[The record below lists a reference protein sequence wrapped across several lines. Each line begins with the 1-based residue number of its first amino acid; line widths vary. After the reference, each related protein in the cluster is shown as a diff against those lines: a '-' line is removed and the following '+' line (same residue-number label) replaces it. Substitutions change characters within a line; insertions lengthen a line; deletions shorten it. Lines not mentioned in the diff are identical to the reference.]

1 VTGSATP
8 IPVVHLV
15 DGTYE
20 LFRHHFAVPSHVT
33 AEGVEVAATR
43 AVLGSMLRL
52 LAEGA
57 THVGVATD
65 RVVESFRNDL
75 FEGYKTGEGTPPE
88 LFAQFPL
95 LEAALEA
102 TGFTVF
108 AMVEHEAD
116 DAMAAAAVKAAADPR
131 VEAVHVCTPDKD
143 LAQVVDDEVGIAQ
156 VDRRREVLYDRAGV
170 VEKFGVGPASIP
182 DWLALVGDTADG
194 IPGLPGWGAKSAST
208 VLARYEHLE
217 AIPDDPEAWDF
228 PAGRSV
234 RGAARLA
241 TTLAEQRSEAE
252 LYRHLATL
260 DLHAPVMD
268 DVEDLRWAGPADHLE
283 AVCAHLDAPRVAERA
298 RRLAAER
305 AAERADGAS

>member
-1 VTGSATP
+1 MAGDR

-43 AVLGSMLRL
+43 GVLGSMLRL

-65 RVVESFRNDL
+65 RVVKSFRNAL
-75 FEGYKTGEGTPPE
+75 FDGYKTGESTPPE

-95 LEAALEA
+95 LEAVLEA
-102 TGFTVF
+102 AGFTVF
-108 AMVEHEAD
+108 SMVEHEAD
-116 DAMAAAAVKAAADPR
+116 DAMAAAAVRAAADSR
-131 VEAVHVCTPDKD
+131 VDAVHVCTPDKD
-143 LAQVVDDEVGIAQ
+143 LAQVVDDSAGIAQ
-156 VDRRREVLYDRAGV
+156 VDRRKEVIYDRAGV
-170 VEKFGVGPASIP
+170 VAKFGVEPASIP

-208 VLARYEHLE
+208 VLARYGHLE
-217 AIPDDPEAWDF
+217 VIPEDPGDWDF
-228 PAGRSV
+228 VDGRAV

-241 TTLAEQRSEAE
+241 TTLAERREDAL
-252 LYRHLATL
+252 LYRRLATL
-260 DLHAPVMD
+260 DLEAPVMG
-268 DVEDLRWAGPADHLE
+268 DVDDLRWTGPADHLE
-283 AVCAHLDAPRVAERA
+283 AVCAHLDAERVAERV
-298 RRLAAER
+298 RRLAGER
-305 AAERADGAS
+305 AG

>member
-1 VTGSATP
+1 MTRSDR

-20 LFRHHFAVPSHVT
+20 LFRYHFAVPSHVT

-43 AVLGSMLRL
+43 GVLGSMLGL
-52 LAEGA
+52 LADGA

-75 FEGYKTGEGTPPE
+75 FDGYKTGEGTPPE

-102 TGFTVF
+102 AGFTVF
-108 AMVEHEAD
+108 AMVTHEAD
-116 DAMAAAAVKAAADPR
+116 DAMGAAAVLAAADPR
-131 VEAVHVCTPDKD
+131 VDVVHVCTPDKD
-143 LAQVVDDEVGIAQ
+143 LAQVVDDAAGIAQ
-156 VDRRREVLYDRAGV
+156 VDRRRETIYDQAGV
-170 VEKFGVGPASIP
+170 EEKFGVEPASIP

-194 IPGLPGWGAKSAST
+194 IPGLPGWGAKSSST
-208 VLARYEHLE
+208 ILARYGHLE
-217 AIPDDPEAWDF
+217 AIPADADDWDV
-228 PAGRSV
+228 PV
-234 RGAARLA
+234 RGAAKLA
-241 TTLAEQRSEAE
+241 ATLVERQEEAE

-260 DLHAPVMD
+260 DLDAPVMD
-268 DVEDLRWAGPADHLE
+268 DVDDLRWIGPADHLD
-283 AVCAHLDAPRVAERA
+283 AVCAHIDAPLVADRA

-305 AAERADGAS
+305 TRDS

>member
-1 VTGSATP
+1 MTRSDH

-33 AEGVEVAATR
+33 AEGIEVAATR
-43 AVLGSMLRL
+43 GVLGSMLGL
-52 LAEGA
+52 LAGGA

-75 FEGYKTGEGTPPE
+75 FDGYKTGEGTPPE

-108 AMVEHEAD
+108 AMVAHEAD
-116 DAMAAAAVKAAADPR
+116 DAMGAAAVLAAADPR
-131 VEAVHVCTPDKD
+131 VGAVHVCTPDKD
-143 LAQVVDDEVGIAQ
+143 LAQVVDDEVGIDQ

-194 IPGLPGWGAKSAST
+194 IPGLPGWGTKSAST

-228 PAGRSV
+228 PDGRSV
-234 RGAARLA
+234 RGATRLA
-241 TTLAEQRSEAE
+241 ATLAEQRSEAE

-298 RRLAAER
+298 RRLAA
-305 AAERADGAS
+305 GA

>member
-1 VTGSATP
+1 MTGPANP

-52 LAEGA
+52 LGEGA

-65 RVVESFRNDL
+65 RVVESFRNEL
-75 FEGYKTGEGTPPE
+75 FDGYKTGEGTPPE

-102 TGFTVF
+102 FGLTVF

-116 DAMAAAAVKAAADPR
+116 DALAAAAVRAAADPR
-131 VEAVHVCTPDKD
+131 VDAVHICTPDKD
-143 LAQVVDDEVGIAQ
+143 LAQVVDDAAGIAQ
-156 VDRRREVLYDRAGV
+156 VDRRKEVRYDRAGV
-170 VEKFGVGPASIP
+170 VEKFGVEPSSIP

-208 VLARYEHLE
+208 VLACYGHLE
-217 AIPDDPEAWDF
+217 NIPDDPEAWDVT
-228 PAGRSV
+228 V
-234 RGAARLA
+234 RGGPRLA
-241 TTLAEQRSEAE
+241 AILAEQRTDAE

-260 DLHAPVMD
+260 DLDAPVMD
-268 DVEDLRWAGPADHLE
+268 DVEDLRWTGPAEHLD
-283 AVCAHLDAPRVAERA
+283 AVCAHLDAQRVAERA

-305 AAERADGAS
+305 TG